1 MIYLIGKIFVYLLLA
16 LGLGAA
22 AGWLWRNLQAAG
34 REAELERA
42 LMESRSRLPQMDT
55 TLRAREER
63 LERTLAELK
72 TRDAALAEQQ
82 QQLAERDRAIAELE
96 RACAELRQ
104 RQTGAASATPA
115 QRDGGDA
122 LERHAGGP
130 GGAADTG
137 STAML
142 AEREAVHAAA
152 IEAAESEREALQAE
166 LSRTRT
172 ELERVTAALAAEKR
186 QVSELARERD
196 LQHRSLKA
204 LEQQLDLAR
213 DDDHRVANG

>member
-1 MIYLIGKIFVYLLLA
+1 MIYLVGKIFVYLLLA

-22 AGWLWRNLQAAG
+22 AGWLWRNLQAAS

-63 LERTLAELK
+63 LERTQAELR

-96 RACAELRQ
+96 RACEELRQ
-104 RQTGAASATPA
+104 RLPGDSPSARAKP
-115 QRDGGDA
+115 DGGG
-122 LERHAGGP
+122 ESKQRSSGP
-130 GGAADTG
+130 GAADTA
-137 STAML
+137 SAATL
-142 AEREAVHAAA
+142 AEREALHAAA
-152 IEAAESEREALQAE
+152 IGAAESEREALQTE

-196 LQHRSLKA
+196 LQHQSLKA

>member
-1 MIYLIGKIFVYLLLA
+1 MIYLVGKIFVYLLLA
-16 LGLGAA
+16 LGLGVA

-63 LERTLAELK
+63 LERTQAELK

-82 QQLAERDRAIAELE
+82 QQLAERDRTIAELE

-104 RQTGAASATPA
+104 RLTDDSPSAPAKSDGGDELALHSGESGAASA
-115 QRDGGDA
+115 
-122 LERHAGGP
+122 
-130 GGAADTG
+130 AA
-137 STAML
+137 L

-166 LSRTRT
+166 LSRART

-196 LQHRSLKA
+196 LQHQSLKA

-213 DDDHRVANG
+213 DDEHRVANG